1 MKRTLITLLALA
13 LALFGSIAPTQSVQ
27 AQEFKCDVRV
37 NSNKIAGTDKSI
49 FESLQ
54 TALYEF
60 INNTKWT
67 NVNFKPTEK
76 IECSMVINIQ
86 EKIDATSFRGE
97 LNLALKRPTYKATYS
112 TPLFNYIDTQF
123 PFSYSEGEALD
134 FNPNIYSSNLTSAI
148 AYYLYMF
155 LGFEFDSFSLYGGEE
170 FYKVASNIVSAAQST
185 GESGWSS
192 NERRNRYVLCENLTN
207 ESYKPLREFLY
218 GYHRLGLDVMSEDPN
233 RGRES
238 ITNAI
243 FQLESVY
250 NQYPMCY
257 FLQLIVETK
266 RDEIIQVYTQGN
278 QKDKTEVSRI
288 LKSIDPSQATRY
300 DAILQN
306 GKL

>member
-1 MKRTLITLLALA
+1 MKRTLITLLALT
-13 LALFGSIAPTQSVQ
+13 LALIGSLAPTTSVQ
-27 AQEFKCDVRV
+27 AQEIKCEVRI
-37 NSNKIAGTDKSI
+37 NSNKIAGTDKSV

-67 NVNFKPTEK
+67 NINFKPVEK

-134 FNPNIYSSNLTSAI
+134 FNPNVYSSNLTSTI
-148 AYYLYMF
+148 AYYIYMF
-155 LGFEFDSFSLYGGEE
+155 LGFEFDSFSPMGGEE

-192 NERRNRYVLCENLTN
+192 NERRNRYVLCENMTN
-207 ESYKPLREFLY
+207 SSYQPLRQFLY
-218 GYHRLGLDVMSEDPN
+218 EYHRQGLDVMSEDPAK
-233 RGRES
+233 GREA
-238 ITNAI
+238 ITGAI
-243 FQLESVY
+243 GNLESVY
-250 NQYPMCY
+250 NQSPMCY
-257 FLQLIVETK
+257 FLQLLVETK
-266 RDEIIQVYTQGN
+266 RDEIIQIYSQGN
-278 QKDKTEVSRI
+278 QKEKTFVTNI
-288 LKSIDPSQATRY
+288 MKAIDPSQATRY

-306 GKL
+306 GKF

>member
-1 MKRTLITLLALA
+1 MKRTLITLLALT
-13 LALFGSIAPTQSVQ
+13 LALFGSLATTKSVL
-27 AQEFKCDVRV
+27 AQEIKCDVRV
-37 NSNKIAGTDKSI
+37 NSNKIAGTDKSV

-67 NVNFKPTEK
+67 NINFKPVEK
-76 IECSMVINIQ
+76 IECSMVININ
-86 EKIDATSFRGE
+86 ERIDATSFRGE

-112 TPLFNYIDTQF
+112 TALFNYIDTQF

-134 FNPNIYSSNLTSAI
+134 FNPNIYSSNLTSTI
-148 AYYLYMF
+148 AYYIYMF
-155 LGFEFDSFSLYGGEE
+155 LGFEFDSFSIYGGEE

-207 ESYKPLREFLY
+207 DNYKPLRQFLY
-218 GYHRLGLDVMSEDPN
+218 DYHRMGLDVMSENPTQ
-233 RGRES
+233 GRES

-243 FQLESVY
+243 TLLESVY

-257 FLQLIVETK
+257 YLQLLIETK
-266 RDEIIQVYTQGN
+266 RDEIIQIYTQGN
-278 QKDKTEVSRI
+278 QKEKTVVTST
-288 LKSIDPSQATRY
+288 LKTIDPSQANRY
-300 DAILQN
+300 DAILQS
-306 GKL
+306 GGM

>member
-1 MKRTLITLLALA
+1 MKRTLITLLALT
-13 LALFGSIAPTQSVQ
+13 LALFGSLATTNSVQ
-27 AQEFKCDVRV
+27 AQEFKCDVRI
-37 NSNKIAGTDKSI
+37 NSNKIAGTDKSV

-67 NVNFKPTEK
+67 NINFKPMEK

-134 FNPNIYSSNLTSAI
+134 FNPNIYNSNLTSTI

-155 LGFEFDSFSLYGGEE
+155 LGFEFDSFSPMGGEE
-170 FYKVASNIVSAAQST
+170 FYKMASNIVSAAQST
-185 GESGWSS
+185 GETGWSS

-207 ESYKPLREFLY
+207 SSYSQLRQFLY
-218 GYHRLGLDVMSEDPN
+218 DYHRQGLDVMSENPTQ
-233 RGRES
+233 GRDN
-238 ITNAI
+238 ITGAI
-243 FQLESVY
+243 SQLESLY

-257 FLQLIVETK
+257 FLQLLIETK
-266 RDEIIQVYTQGN
+266 RDEIIQIYTQGN
-278 QKDKTEVSRI
+278 QKEKVLVTNV
-288 LKSIDPSQATRY
+288 LKNIDPSQATRY

-306 GKL
+306 GKQ

>member
-1 MKRTLITLLALA
+1 MKKTLIPLLVLIMALI
-13 LALFGSIAPTQSVQ
+13 GSIAPTQSVK
-27 AQEFKCDVRV
+27 AQEFKCDVRI
-37 NSNKIAGTDKSI
+37 NSNKIAGTDKSV

-67 NVNFKPTEK
+67 NINFKPMEK

-123 PFSYSEGEALD
+123 PFTYSEGEALD
-134 FNPNIYSSNLTSAI
+134 FNPNIYSSNLTSTI
-148 AYYLYMF
+148 AYYIYMF
-155 LGFEFDSFSLYGGEE
+155 LGFEFDSFSPMGGEE
-170 FYKVASNIVSAAQST
+170 FYKMASNIVSAAQST
-185 GESGWSS
+185 NESGWSS

-207 ESYKPLREFLY
+207 ASYSQLRQFLY
-218 GYHRLGLDVMSEDPN
+218 DYHRQGLDVMSENPTQ
-233 RGRES
+233 GREN
-238 ITNAI
+238 ITGAI
-243 FQLESVY
+243 SQLESVY

-266 RDEIIQVYTQGN
+266 RDEIIQIYSQGD
-278 QKDKTEVSRI
+278 QKEKVLVTNI
-288 LKSIDPSQATRY
+288 LKNIDPSQATRY

-306 GKL
+306 GKQ